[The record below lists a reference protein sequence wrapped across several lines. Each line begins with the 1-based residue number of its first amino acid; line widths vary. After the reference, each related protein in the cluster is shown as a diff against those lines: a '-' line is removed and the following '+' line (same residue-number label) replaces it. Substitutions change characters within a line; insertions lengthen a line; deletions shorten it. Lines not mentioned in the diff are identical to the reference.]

1 MLHAFPS
8 SPGRVNSRAL
18 LHEVGRDLSGENA
31 GTVHPGRNGEVPQV
45 YKTVC
50 RHRGQGTQGR
60 KNHDLKDAPVIRKR
74 EAEKI
79 SKAMPSGAF
88 LAALDE
94 RGREFTSHEFA
105 HFLNDRIESGIRE
118 TAFVFGGA
126 MGLDESITEKAD
138 KVIAMSRWTF
148 THEMARLVLLE
159 QIYRAFTIIK
169 GKTYHY

>member
-1 MLHAFPS
+1 MKLVVVCLGKTRERFVQEGIAKYLRYLKPY
-8 SPGRVNSRAL
+8 AEI
-18 LHEVGRDLSGENA
+18 EVRELRE
-31 GTVHPGRNGEVPQV
+31 E
-45 YKTVC
+45 KI
-50 RHRGQGTQGR
+50 
-60 KNHDLKDAPVIRKR
+60 HDLKDAPTIRKR

-79 SKAMPSGAF
+79 LKTIPSGAF

-94 RGREFTSHEFA
+94 RGHEFTSHEFA
-105 HFLNDRIESGIRE
+105 YFLNNRIESCVRE
-118 TAFVFGGA
+118 MAFVFGGA

-138 KVIAMSRWTF
+138 NVIAMSRWTF

>member
-1 MLHAFPS
+1 MKLVVICLGKTRERFIQEGMTKYLRYLKPY
-8 SPGRVNSRAL
+8 VDI
-18 LHEVGRDLSGENA
+18 EVKELRE
-31 GTVHPGRNGEVPQV
+31 E
-45 YKTVC
+45 KI
-50 RHRGQGTQGR
+50 
-60 KNHDLKDAPVIRKR
+60 HDLKDAPVIRKR

-105 HFLNDRIESGIRE
+105 HFLNDRIESGMRE

-126 MGLDESITEKAD
+126 MGLDESITERAD

>member
-1 MLHAFPS
+1 MNLVVICLGKTRERFIQEGIAKYLRYLKPY
-8 SPGRVNSRAL
+8 VDI
-18 LHEVGRDLSGENA
+18 EVKELRE
-31 GTVHPGRNGEVPQV
+31 E
-45 YKTVC
+45 KI
-50 RHRGQGTQGR
+50 
-60 KNHDLKDAPVIRKR
+60 HDLKDAPIIRKR

-79 SKAMPSGAF
+79 FKAMPSGAF

-94 RGREFTSHEFA
+94 RGRELTSHDFA
-105 HFLNDRIESGIRE
+105 YFLNDRIESGIRE
-118 TAFVFGGA
+118 TTFVLGGA
-126 MGLDESITEKAD
+126 MGLDESITDKAD